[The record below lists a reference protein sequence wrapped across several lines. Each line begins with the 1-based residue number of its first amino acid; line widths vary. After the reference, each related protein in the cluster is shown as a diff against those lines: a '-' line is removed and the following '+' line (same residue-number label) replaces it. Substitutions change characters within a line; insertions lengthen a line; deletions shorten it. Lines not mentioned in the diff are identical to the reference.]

1 MDDRPSDPRPDD
13 ELVGRIASGDQ
24 TALTALFRRR
34 HRDVYGFALHMTGSP
49 AAAEDVTQETF
60 VAVMRDAGRFDAARA
75 TAIAWLCGIARN
87 HARRRLERE
96 RPALSLD
103 GDNGCADV
111 AGPGEDPVADLTRAQ
126 DIDAVRRAVA
136 SLPVRYREAVLFC
149 DLQELSYEDA
159 AAAAGCAIGTIRSRL
174 HRGRALLAAK
184 LSAPGATT
192 AGHSCGA
199 AAPRPARYMT

>member
-1 MDDRPSDPRPDD
+1 MSDYLTDPRPDD
-13 ELVGRIASGDQ
+13 ELVGGIASGDQ

-60 VAVMRDAGRFDAARA
+60 VAVMRDAGRFDAGRA

-103 GDNGCADV
+103 EDNGCAELP
-111 AGPGEDPVADLTRAQ
+111 GPDQDPVADLTRAQ
-126 DIDAVRRAVA
+126 DIDTLRRAVA
-136 SLPVRYREAVLFC
+136 SLPVRYREAILLC

-159 AAAAGCAIGTIRSRL
+159 AAAIGCAVGTIRSRL

-184 LSAPGATT
+184 LSAAVAT
-192 AGHSCGA
+192 AIDPAYSA
-199 AAPRPARYMT
+199 PAPRPARYTT